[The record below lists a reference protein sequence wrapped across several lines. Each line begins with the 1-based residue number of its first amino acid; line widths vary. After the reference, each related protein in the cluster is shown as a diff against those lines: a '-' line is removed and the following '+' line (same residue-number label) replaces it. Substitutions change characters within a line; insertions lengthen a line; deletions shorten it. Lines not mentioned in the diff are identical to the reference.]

1 MGVSVGNE
9 TTIAAKQNFSDLAK
23 KLFVMPGHYVVYRIG
38 LQSGT
43 DEGEFHA
50 SVFVSTEFEELRVPF
65 RFRVAKGSLS
75 MQNQDVSFEPTFPVR
90 FFSVCVCIVA
100 SINMMTG
107 MEDLL
112 FHHLTNLHLSL
123 TSNCPGNQLC
133 YVETSHGLCTASV
146 PASRWPRPE
155 TNNGPVSKAA
165 LCPVQPPPG
174 FLISELRQLGLIC
187 NAFL

>member
-1 MGVSVGNE
+1 M
-9 TTIAAKQNFSDLAK
+9 
-23 KLFVMPGHYVVYRIG
+23 
-38 LQSGT
+38 SG
-43 DEGEFHA
+43 
-50 SVFVSTEFEELRVPF
+50 FEY
-65 RFRVAKGSLS
+65 
-75 MQNQDVSFEPTFPVR
+75 
-90 FFSVCVCIVA
+90 
-100 SINMMTG
+100 
-107 MEDLL
+107 LL

-174 FLISELRQLGLIC
+174 FLISELRQRGLIC
-187 NAFL
+187 NAFCNIMVQYIANGTLHTKYLQISGFSNEAVKYKQIGIIVSDPTKALAQF

>member
-1 MGVSVGNE
+1 MKTLFASVCLSCVNITFTGSLIELMGVSVGNE

-43 DEGEFHA
+43 EEGEFHA

-90 FFSVCVCIVA
+90 YYKLHISFLYHQYDGEYGGFIVSSSVQFAFVPDQQLSWEPIVLRGDFSW
-100 SINMMTG
+100 
-107 MEDLL
+107 
-112 FHHLTNLHLSL
+112 
-123 TSNCPGNQLC
+123 
-133 YVETSHGLCTASV
+133 SV
-146 PASRWPRPE
+146 PGLGPRPPLAS
-155 TNNGPVSKAA
+155 T
-165 LCPVQPPPG
+165 
-174 FLISELRQLGLIC
+174 
-187 NAFL
+187 